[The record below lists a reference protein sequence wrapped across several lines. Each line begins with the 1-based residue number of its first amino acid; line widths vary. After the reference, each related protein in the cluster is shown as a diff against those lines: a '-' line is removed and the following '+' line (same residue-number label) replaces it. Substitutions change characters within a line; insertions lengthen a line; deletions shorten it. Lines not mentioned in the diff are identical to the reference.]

1 RAPTETRTPSPTRT
15 ATSVPV
21 PTATRTPSPTRTP
34 TETRTP
40 SPTRTPTA
48 TRTPTTL
55 PEATATP
62 RRYPPGT
69 LLISEIL
76 AAPRDLFA
84 HEWVELYNPG
94 ATTIDLQGWS
104 LDDEVDGGAQRLEG
118 MLEPG
123 AYLVIELGRAILNNS
138 GDTVRLFGP
147 DGALIDSYRFG
158 ATTPDVSFTRNVQ
171 TNTWS
176 TSEAPSPGTG
186 MAKVPTRANTPTV
199 ASNSNST
206 HVPDNASE
214 PSARPEAT
222 TSPRTTSMPTAT
234 WPNELGPAP
243 TYAARPGALY
253 QGRIEQEETPPTE
266 TVLANPEPTTQ
277 PTELTSALEPVR
289 AKQPLPWML
298 IAGIVLIMAAGGFLL
313 HDQRTQKKP

>member
-1 RAPTETRTPSPTRT
+1 M
-15 ATSVPV
+15 
-21 PTATRTPSPTRTP
+21 
-34 TETRTP
+34 
-40 SPTRTPTA
+40 
-48 TRTPTTL
+48 
-55 PEATATP
+55 
-62 RRYPPGT
+62 
-69 LLISEIL
+69 
-76 AAPRDLFA
+76 
-84 HEWVELYNPG
+84 
-94 ATTIDLQGWS
+94 
-104 LDDEVDGGAQRLEG
+104 DGGAQRLEG
-118 MLEPG
+118 MIEPE

-186 MAKVPTRANTPTV
+186 MVKVPTRANTPTV
-199 ASNSNST
+199 VSNSST
-206 HVPDNASE
+206 GSHEPTSE
-214 PSARPEAT
+214 PSTRPEAT
-222 TSPRTTSMPTAT
+222 TSPRATSMPTAT
-234 WPNELGPAP
+234 WPNEPGPAP

-253 QGRIEQEETPPTE
+253 QGGLERGETPPTE

-277 PTELTSALEPVR
+277 PTELTSVPEPVR

-298 IAGIVLIMAAGGFLL
+298 IAGLVLIIVACGFLL

>member
-1 RAPTETRTPSPTRT
+1 PSPTRT
-15 ATSVPV
+15 ASSIPV
-21 PTATRTPSPTRTP
+21 PTATRTPSPTRTATSIPVP
-34 TETRTP
+34 TATRTP

-62 RRYPPGT
+62 RNYPPGT

-94 ATTIDLQGWS
+94 AATIDLEGWS

-118 MLEPG
+118 MIESG

-147 DGALIDSYRFG
+147 DGTLIDSYRFG
-158 ATTPDVSFTRNVQ
+158 ATTPDASFARNVQ

-176 TSEAPSPGTG
+176 TSEAPSPGSG
-186 MAKVPTRANTPTV
+186 MINGPTQASTATV
-199 ASNSNST
+199 VSPSSST
-206 HVPDNASE
+206 RVPDQSSE

-222 TSPRTTSMPTAT
+222 TSPRATSMPTAT
-234 WPNELGPAP
+234 WPNEPGPAP
-243 TYAARPGALY
+243 TYAARPGELY
-253 QGRIEQEETPPTE
+253 QGQIERGETPPTE
-266 TVLANPEPTTQ
+266 TVRANPEPTTR
-277 PTELTSALEPVR
+277 PTELTSAPESVR

-298 IAGIVLIMAAGGFLL
+298 IAGLILIIVAGVLVINDRVTL
-313 HDQRTQKKP
+313 KKS